1 MKQCRLNKKRE
12 DLCVGDLVTFSA
24 LQDWAEEGI
33 VTALIIKKEIYHG
46 LELLTIQW
54 LNQPSWSLT
63 FMEENFEW
71 RGSPWVTSIIQ
82 NESRY
87 HELKVIQ

>member
-33 VTALIIKKEIYHG
+33 VTAIIIKKEIYHG
-46 LELLTIQW
+46 LELLTVQW
-54 LNQPSWSLT
+54 LNQPLST
-63 FMEENFEW
+63 FMEELEW
-71 RGSPWVTSIIQ
+71 RRSPWVTSIIQ

-87 HELKVIQ
+87 RELKVI